1 MPRVRDDART
11 IACGT
16 LAVLCR
22 TSRHS
27 SARPRRR
34 WRRPPS
40 QNHSRT
46 VSYSSSESPPIV
58 LTRGGGAG
66 HPSPQK
72 PLALR
77 DVPVAAIVNSG
88 VAARVD
94 TVASRANWN
103 SPMGG
108 GAPTTNSRAPA
119 KRTRFFPL
127 PLAGAVRSADFMAS
141 RRAHACRRDS
151 SQTQSARSDL
161 RPACRGRLGTLR
173 FAARCC
179 VASHRRECYTCDGK
193 ITQSMT
199 LACTSLLL
207 SADASAQGRLALT
220 ALR

>member
-1 MPRVRDDART
+1 MAAPH
-11 IACGT
+11 
-16 LAVLCR
+16 L
-22 TSRHS
+22 
-27 SARPRRR
+27 
-34 WRRPPS
+34 S

-108 GAPTTNSRAPA
+108 GAPTTNSCAPA

-141 RRAHACRRDS
+141 RRAHACR
-151 SQTQSARSDL
+151 SDL
-161 RPACRGRLGTLR
+161 HPACRGRLGTLR

-193 ITQSMT
+193 ITAEHDNWLSS
-199 LACTSLLL
+199 SLLL
-207 SADASAQGRLALT
+207 CADASAQGRVSLT